1 MPHRQE
7 VQALEAT
14 ALQGQRSDGGD
25 NDMENMENTDRPQ
38 HSDGGDSDM
47 ENMENTDRPQH
58 SDGGEETPFSPGR
71 TPGRAGGA
79 GHFHFG
85 PGGAGGAQHLAGGA
99 GHFGPTRLCEG
110 SAGGPGGRPQNINI
124 GPNSKKVS
132 KQVSK

>member
-25 NDMENMENTDRPQ
+25 
-38 HSDGGDSDM
+38 SDM
-47 ENMENTDRPQH
+47 ENMCQWREQH

-85 PGGAGGAQHLAGGA
+85 PGGAGGAQHLAGG
-99 GHFGPTRLCEG
+99 GRHFGPTRLCEG

-124 GPNSKKVS
+124 CPNSKKVS

>member
-1 MPHRQE
+1 MPQGQE
-7 VQALEAT
+7 VQALNIVQTDGDE
-14 ALQGQRSDGGD
+14 QR
-25 NDMENMENTDRPQ
+25 
-38 HSDGGDSDM
+38 SDGGDSDM
-47 ENMENTDRPQH
+47 ENICRTDGDEQH

-79 GHFHFG
+79 GHFHFV
-85 PGGAGGAQHLAGGA
+85 PGWAGGARHLTGGA

-110 SAGGPGGRPQNINI
+110 SVGGPGGRPQNINI